1 MHRGALVCPT
11 NACQQRPP
19 GGNDRCPCSW
29 GSRPKNWPQGQ
40 ELDGK
45 LGTCHKA
52 NAHGWPGHP
61 RATATAESPPRPAQ
75 IEAGVPSGSP
85 AGPARRPA
93 AWRPD
98 RNTLRG
104 AASAPQTETRPAQSP
119 AISRPAGDFRQRR
132 GGSPLWQ
139 VAGEAQAPGGPGPGG
154 KGPGRPR
161 AAAVPAPLT
170 GGGASW
176 SPAPSPEEGLPGA
189 LPPHWGS
196 GFLESRPRPRGAASW
211 SPAPHWGRGFVKS
224 RLQHGV
230 RLPGVPPQRSC
241 RPGWRL
247 QLGTANGND
256 QSYKRR

>member
-11 NACQQRPP
+11 NACRQRSP
-19 GGNDRCPCSW
+19 GGDDRCPCSR

-119 AISRPAGDFRQRR
+119 AIPRPAGDFRQRR

-176 SPAPSPEEGLPGA
+176 SPAPSPEEGLPGV
-189 LPPHWGS
+189 PPLAG
-196 GFLESRPRPRGAASW
+196 GVASW
-211 SPAPHWGRGFVKS
+211 SPAPVPGEGLPGVSPPNQGRGFVKS

>member
-19 GGNDRCPCSW
+19 GGDDRCPCSR

-119 AISRPAGDFRQRR
+119 AIPRPAGDFRQHR

-189 LPPHWGS
+189 LPPHRGS
-196 GFLESRPRPRGAASW
+196 GFLESRPRPRGGASW